1 MDQLS
6 ELYKGYPSVIDI
18 PVAWGEMDAAQHLN
32 NVVYIR
38 YIESG
43 RVALFRDWDF
53 LGFDSSVGPILSEVR
68 CRYKAPVTY
77 PDTIRV
83 ATGVVN
89 GSIHQY
95 GFELHHLLIS
105 YQKQRIVAEGYSGVI
120 SYDYTALQK
129 APLPERIVL
138 KINEQLQQ

>member
-18 PVAWGEMDAAQHLN
+18 TVAWGEMDAAQHLN

-38 YIESG
+38 YMESG

-53 LGFDSSVGPILSEVR
+53 MGFDSSIGPILSEVR
-68 CRYKAPVTY
+68 CRYKAPVTF

-83 ATGVVN
+83 ATRVVR
-89 GSIHQY
+89 GSRHEY
-95 GFELHHLLIS
+95 GFELHHLMIS
-105 YQKQRIVAEGYSGVI
+105 HQNQRIVAEGYSGVV
-120 SYDYTALQK
+120 SYDYNALRK
-129 APLPERIVL
+129 APLPEWLVH
-138 KINEQLQQ
+138 KINEQLEP